1 MDIER
6 DKRRIHALDKGAD
19 GLSKQIRVLKKK
31 SEEIVNLIHELSS
44 GYKKHIHDSDALLV
58 HFQVCENRAN
68 SLRMNSI
75 GESNHNELTKAHVVI
90 TQVLKSYLIW
100 VERSKHRRENHVHSL
115 QSIEK
120 FIHHSLLQV

>member
-6 DKRRIHALDKGAD
+6 DKRRIQALDKVAD
-19 GLSKQIRVLKKK
+19 GLSKRIRVLKKK

-68 SLRMNSI
+68 
-75 GESNHNELTKAHVVI
+75 
-90 TQVLKSYLIW
+90 
-100 VERSKHRRENHVHSL
+100 
-115 QSIEK
+115 
-120 FIHHSLLQV
+120 